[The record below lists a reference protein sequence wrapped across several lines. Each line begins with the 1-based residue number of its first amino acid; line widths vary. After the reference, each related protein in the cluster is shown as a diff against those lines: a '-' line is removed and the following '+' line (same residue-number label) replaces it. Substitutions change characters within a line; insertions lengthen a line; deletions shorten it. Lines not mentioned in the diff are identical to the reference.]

1 MILFVYLQKKI
12 SMKKLLSLFLI
23 LVLLSPFFASCKK
36 DKGDPPVLPPAESM
50 KIDFSNFDSQKKS
63 ALSVPDLKGTEN
75 SSWEFAAFAA
85 GTWQIIIGT
94 TLYVPV
100 ASFQLAID
108 KTPTYVSEK
117 NWQWS
122 YSATIAGVVYKA
134 RLTGQI
140 RSTDVEWKMYITKEG
155 SYTDFLWFDGTSLLD
170 GTGGTWT
177 LYESNVS
184 PTALIK
190 IDWTKTG
197 TTIGKIK
204 YSYVK
209 NGVFKDSYI
218 EYGLTTATLNAYYKI
233 HYYNGAKFSD
243 LDVEWSTT
251 QHNGRVKSID
261 YLGDNE
267 WHYWDANRVNT
278 TAP

>member
-1 MILFVYLQKKI
+1 
-12 SMKKLLSLFLI
+12 MKKALSISLICLLLSSII
-23 LVLLSPFFASCKK
+23 LPGCKK

-50 KIDFSNFDSQKKS
+50 KIDFSNFNSQTKS
-63 ALSVPDLKGTEN
+63 AQSFPDFKGTEN
-75 SSWEFAAFAA
+75 SSWEFAALAA
-85 GTWQIIIGT
+85 ATWQVIIGT

-122 YSATIAGVVYKA
+122 YSATVAGVVYKA

-170 GTGGTWT
+170 GTGGSWT

-184 PTALIK
+184 PTALII

-197 TTIGKIK
+197 SAIGKIK

-218 EYGLTTATLNAYYKI
+218 EYGLTSAALNAYYKI

-243 LDVEWSTT
+243 LDVEWNTT
-251 QHNGRVKSID
+251 SHNGRVRSID